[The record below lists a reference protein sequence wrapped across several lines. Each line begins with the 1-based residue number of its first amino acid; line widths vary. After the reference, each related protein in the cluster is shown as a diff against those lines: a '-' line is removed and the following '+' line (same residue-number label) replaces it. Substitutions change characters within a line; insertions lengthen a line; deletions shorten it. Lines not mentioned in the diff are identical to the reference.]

1 MTQAH
6 YSLHHWI
13 GLCIYTCNTCSTIR
27 VGGHREYLFFINVNN
42 SVTKMSGF
50 WQKFRISHQCYMY
63 RDYKGVRVR
72 VMMFNA
78 TFNNISVISWRR
90 VLLVEETGV
99 PREIHRPVAS
109 HWQTLSHNVISSTP
123 CQEQLVVIG
132 TNCTDNCKSNYHTIT
147 TTTTPL

>member
-13 GLCIYTCNTCSTIR
+13 GLCIYTCSTIR
-27 VGGHREYLFFINVNN
+27 VGVTRSIIFINVNN
-42 SVTKMSGF
+42 SVTKMAGF

-78 TFNNISVISWRR
+78 TFNNISVISWRW

-109 HWQTLSHNVISSTP
+109 HWQALSHNVISSTP

-132 TNCTDNCKSNYHTIT
+132 TNCTDNCKFNNHTIT
-147 TTTTPL
+147 TTTVPL